1 MTNGRNAAIVG
12 MASFMTK
19 KKKYKFQ
26 VDICLEELLEVPFIS
41 AVLFAKLRLL
51 DGGSFQDHSSREE
64 VKDHKVSWGA
74 KFSFPCKMLANASTG
89 VLERCVL
96 RISIRKESKGGR
108 SFNKLGFVDLNLAEY
123 AGAGITYKKALLVG
137 YDARHRQDNSMLKFS
152 IAMNML
158 SGDVLFKVPSPS
170 LRPKSAAAEEPPQE
184 QRTEDYSGGSHGG
197 SIASGSSGFGSL
209 PKKRPALLSSELV
222 IGQTLSENNIPVTV
236 ASDCSEPIQ
245 IPVDHEEIPLGE
257 PGHSRNSSNTSQLSK
272 ASGYSSIHSHSH
284 SRQSSSG
291 DSGHIRNLH
300 SSLRIASFYKSALN
314 SSKFTRTQ
322 SIPTRISSSYPHPP
336 GAVPNGPEPSQDAGK
351 TSKVPSI
358 ELNPDESIYST
369 PKGSLNKQ
377 TSNMSSSSNE
387 EYKTPEGGLDNRDVF
402 SQNFNELQK
411 SFSTTA
417 VEFQRMK
424 HKEFVSTKNALNSK
438 APEGGGDAHA
448 VMRSKS
454 DYALSPITSKST
466 WWANRIPESLYAFLT
481 PSPKRKNMIYSTP
494 TRPVTVSNPFKISPV
509 PLTKQPFHTISLNSL
524 QNGAASS
531 GEAGGQRLGV
541 QSVKRNPSSSSLA
554 LSETGSLDR
563 AKAAFERRKK
573 NQLLDSDAVP
583 VAGRVENTRV
593 NPDHLIE
600 DLLKNTNLE
609 PADDEAETSGLQLFI
624 AKDGTAALGNHEV
637 KSQMS
642 TGVQLFKQVVM
653 DDNR

>member
-1 MTNGRNAAIVG
+1 MTNGRNAAAVG

-26 VDICLEELLEVPFIS
+26 VDVCLEELLEVPFIS

-51 DGGSFQDHSSREE
+51 DGGSFQDHSGREE

-137 YDARHRQDNSMLKFS
+137 YDVKHRQDNSMLKFS

-170 LRPKSAAAEEPPQE
+170 LRPKSAAAEEPPSE
-184 QRTEDYSGGSHGG
+184 QRTDDYSGGSHGG

-209 PKKRPALLSSELV
+209 PKKRPNLLSSELV
-222 IGQTLSENNIPVTV
+222 IGQTLSETNIPVTV
-236 ASDCSEPIQ
+236 APDSSEPIQ
-245 IPVDHEEIPLGE
+245 ISVDHEEIPLGE

-272 ASGYSSIHSHSH
+272 ASGYSSIHSH

-322 SIPTRISSSYPHPP
+322 SIPTKTRFPQPVSLLPDPTVKEVK
-336 GAVPNGPEPSQDAGK
+336 ATQNKGK
-351 TSKVPSI
+351 VGKVPSI
-358 ELNPDESIYST
+358 ELNGDDSIYST
-369 PKGSLNKQ
+369 PKGFNKQ
-377 TSNMSSSSNE
+377 VSDISTSSNE
-387 EYKTPEGGLDNRDVF
+387 EYKTPEGVLDERDVF
-402 SQNFNELQK
+402 SHNFNELQK
-411 SFSTTA
+411 SFSTTV
-417 VEFQRMK
+417 VEFHRMK
-424 HKEFVSTKNALNSK
+424 SKEFEAMKNAMNTK
-438 APEGGGDAHA
+438 ASESAAESHA

-454 DYALSPITSKST
+454 DYALSPISSKTT
-466 WWANRIPESLYAFLT
+466 WLANKIPESLYAFLT

-494 TRPVTVSNPFKISPV
+494 NRPVTVSNPLKISPS
-509 PLTKQPFHTISLNSL
+509 PLSKQHFHTISLNSL
-524 QNGAASS
+524 QNGGASS
-531 GEAGGQRLGV
+531 TDANGQRLSV
-541 QSVKRNPSSSSLA
+541 QAMKRNPSSSSLA

-563 AKAAFERRKK
+563 AKAAYERRKK

-642 TGVQLFKQVVM
+642 TGVQIFKQVVM